1 MYHEANIRG
10 GGKAVHVVF
19 KTPAGVR
26 EGGIMPFTLTTT
38 LLLSGSVDIWFKDDV
53 TVILPLGFLHAKER
67 DSTIICNFVD
77 ISSYRFWLR
86 ISSIT
91 IFIVTKRLLDD
102 FDEKTM
108 AQKSH
113 DNGFGLI

>member
-38 LLLSGSVDIWFKDDV
+38 LLLSGSVDI
-53 TVILPLGFLHAKER
+53 
-67 DSTIICNFVD
+67 
-77 ISSYRFWLR
+77 
-86 ISSIT
+86 
-91 IFIVTKRLLDD
+91 
-102 FDEKTM
+102 
-108 AQKSH
+108 
-113 DNGFGLI
+113 